1 MAQML
6 GYDLS
11 EQIPPELP
19 PKKGNNENII
29 AELNSLK
36 AQLEDQK
43 SINQALEVAK
53 CQVEMKLENACI
65 EHKLVKDQYD
75 DQNQSMTTLKYS
87 LQKVTQE
94 RDDSENLVR
103 AKDTTIFELESQISR
118 LQADTKLAK
127 DQYDDLNRSISTL
140 KYNTLQANKD
150 REESEHAN
158 RMKDTTIFE
167 LESKVSRLQSEISQL
182 KAENDENQRKLLE
195 SDVQY
200 QTLVNHH
207 QKELANARDHS
218 DLIKENERLKIQAEK
233 SKSLADQ
240 NIRQVKKKNKELNEY
255 LAQVGQANKD
265 LDSAKEQIRQLQLD
279 LQQGSNLRFLLVS
292 QLFVFDIETLSVN
305 FSYNYGNNY
314 ILTYWN

>member
-1 MAQML
+1 MSTNFWKNL
-6 GYDLS
+6 KFGYGDPS
-11 EQIPPELP
+11 E
-19 PKKGNNENII
+19 
-29 AELNSLK
+29 
-36 AQLEDQK
+36 
-43 SINQALEVAK
+43 K
-53 CQVEMKLENACI
+53 CQAEMKLENACI

-75 DQNQSMTTLKYS
+75 DQSQSMTTLKYK

-103 AKDTTIFELESQISR
+103 TKDTTIFELESQISR
-118 LQADTKLAK
+118 LEANTKLAK

-140 KYNTLQANKD
+140 KYNTQQANKD
-150 REESEHAN
+150 REESEHSN
-158 RMKDTTIFE
+158 RMKDTKIFD
-167 LESKVSRLQSEISQL
+167 LESKVSRLQSELSRL
-182 KAENDENQRKLLE
+182 KAENDEQKQKLLQ

-207 QKELANARDHS
+207 QEELAKAGDHS
-218 DLIKENERLKIQAEK
+218 DLLKENERLKIQAEK

-279 LQQGSNLRFLLVS
+279 LQQGSNQRLSASQVKMLASNCSFL
-292 QLFVFDIETLSVN
+292 TWN
-305 FSYNYGNNY
+305 KKSYSC
-314 ILTYWN
+314 TA

>member
-1 MAQML
+1 ML
-6 GYDLS
+6 GFELS

-19 PKKGNNENII
+19 PKKGNNENVI

-75 DQNQSMTTLKYS
+75 DQNQSMTTLKYT

-94 RDDSENLVR
+94 RDDSEHLVR

-118 LQADTKLAK
+118 LQADKKLK
-127 DQYDDLNRSISTL
+127 DDQYDDLNRSMSTL
-140 KYNTLQANKD
+140 KYNNLQANKD
-150 REESEHAN
+150 REESEHSN

-167 LESKVSRLQSEISQL
+167 LESKVSRLQSEISRL
-182 KAENDENQRKLLE
+182 KSENDENRRKLLE
-195 SDVQY
+195 SDVRY

-207 QKELANARDHS
+207 KEELATAQDRS

-233 SKSLADQ
+233 SKALADQ

-265 LDSAKEQIRQLQLD
+265 LDTAKDQIRQLQLE
-279 LQQGSNLRFLLVS
+279 LQQGSNLRLLANKLMLVS
-292 QLFVFDIETLSVN
+292 NIDIR
-305 FSYNYGNNY
+305 
-314 ILTYWN
+314 